1 MINVSRSYRAVS
13 KQFIEASFSCIFVLF
28 IYFFFVLTEFL
39 EINTNVL
46 PTLHMETL
54 WERFNGS
61 VESQTS
67 LS

>member
-1 MINVSRSYRAVS
+1 MYQGLTGQLVSSLLRCPFLVFLFY
-13 KQFIEASFSCIFVLF
+13 LF
-28 IYFFFVLTEFL
+28 IFFVLTEFL
-39 EINTNVL
+39 EMNTNVL

>member
-1 MINVSRSYRAVS
+1 MYQGLTGQLVSSLLRRPFLVFLFY
-13 KQFIEASFSCIFVLF
+13 LF
-28 IYFFFVLTEFL
+28 IFFVLTEFL
-39 EINTNVL
+39 EMNTNVL